1 MKFLTLFTA
10 MLLVTACSTQAT
22 TEAPQFETTEAK
34 ECASACKDAYNGE
47 MKSCGGF
54 QSGDGLVESRRR
66 ECVVNAETMLDRCYK
81 SCE

>member
-1 MKFLTLFTA
+1 MKTLTLLTA
-10 MLLVTACSTQAT
+10 LFLVGACSTQGT
-22 TEAPQFETTEAK
+22 TEPPQFETPEAK
-34 ECASACKDAYNGE
+34 ECAAACKDAYNGE

-66 ECVVNAETMLDRCYK
+66 ECVVNAESMLERCYK